1 MDFFCSLPFD
11 SLIVYPGGYVNPC
24 CKFENL
30 PRFKLDNYFNNK
42 RIINIKKQLLN
53 NEVPV
58 ECRTCKRQE
67 DQTGSSLRTI
77 NNTANVKSVERFKSI
92 NDPTIFDIKN
102 LDLVTSNVCNLQCLP
117 CEYGSYTRNA
127 EFHKMGLQKTVPIK
141 FVLDGVNLLPDLNLD
156 RITFYGGEPF
166 SDKITFQIIE
176 KLIESGKSKK
186 IRLDINTNVTLITK
200 SKLNLLK
207 NNFRE
212 VFIKASV
219 DGFQK
224 ANNYLRYPSEWHE
237 IETGIDLM
245 KEVGINFSVTVALSN
260 LALLTL
266 YELINWVVKEK
277 EVIDIFFSHVE
288 ELKSLN
294 NPYVLKY
301 NHLPKNLKDNLLS
314 KFVELSKDTTY
325 SSTVQELIKVAISIC
340 HSHGEDIR
348 DLIEF
353 LKVLDKHRGTNFID
367 VWPELLDYE

>member
-1 MDFFCSLPFD
+1 
-11 SLIVYPGGYVNPC
+11 
-24 CKFENL
+24 
-30 PRFKLDNYFNNK
+30 
-42 RIINIKKQLLN
+42 
-53 NEVPV
+53 
-58 ECRTCKRQE
+58 
-67 DQTGSSLRTI
+67 
-77 NNTANVKSVERFKSI
+77 
-92 NDPTIFDIKN
+92 
-102 LDLVTSNVCNLQCLP
+102 
-117 CEYGSYTRNA
+117 
-127 EFHKMGLQKTVPIK
+127 
-141 FVLDGVNLLPDLNLD
+141 
-156 RITFYGGEPF
+156 
-166 SDKITFQIIE
+166 
-176 KLIESGKSKK
+176 
-186 IRLDINTNVTLITK
+186 
-200 SKLNLLK
+200 
-207 NNFRE
+207 
-212 VFIKASV
+212 
-219 DGFQK
+219 
-224 ANNYLRYPSEWHE
+224 
-237 IETGIDLM
+237 M